1 MDYQKTLLET
11 PIVIDGVYSVHY
23 FEYAKDFAYSGE
35 IHDFWE
41 IVYADKQSMLIT
53 AGAKEILLPVGHLYL
68 HKPNEF
74 HNIRCDGVKAANSVI
89 VSFDCDCPELM
100 SIAGMVIAVSPE
112 EKTLLGAI
120 IKEAG
125 VAFATPLGQA
135 YTRQIQKSDRSP
147 FGSEQL
153 IRLYLEQLLIY
164 LIRGNRRVLPVQ
176 KPENNTLLIRVC
188 DYLEKHVEEALRFGD
203 IKEHFSVSASVI
215 KKTFRDHMDCG
226 VMEYFTRLKVDAAK
240 EMIRSG
246 EMNFTEIADRLSF
259 NTSQYFTTVFRR
271 VSGMTPTEYARS
283 VRSAFEGR
291 E

>member
-226 VMEYFTRLKVDAAK
+226 VMEYLTRLKVDAAK

>member
-1 MDYQKTLLET
+1 MDYRKTLLSSE
-11 PIVIDGVYSVHY
+11 INIDGVYSVHY

-41 IVYADKQSMLIT
+41 IVYADKQSILIT
-53 AGAKEILLPVGHLYL
+53 AGAEEILLPVGHLYL

-100 SIAGMVIAVSPE
+100 NIAGMVIAASPE

-125 VAFATPLGQA
+125 VAFSTPLGLA
-135 YTRQIQKSDRSP
+135 YTREMRKSGAGP
-147 FGSEQL
+147 FGCEQL
-153 IRLYLEQLLIY
+153 ILLYLQQLLIY
-164 LIRGNRRVLPVQ
+164 LIRGNRRALPPR
-176 KPENNTLLIRVC
+176 KPENNTLLIRIC
-188 DYLEKHVEEALRFGD
+188 EYLEKHVEEALRFGD

-226 VMEYFTRLKVDAAK
+226 VMEYFSRLKVDAAK

-283 VRSAFEGR
+283 VRASFEGL